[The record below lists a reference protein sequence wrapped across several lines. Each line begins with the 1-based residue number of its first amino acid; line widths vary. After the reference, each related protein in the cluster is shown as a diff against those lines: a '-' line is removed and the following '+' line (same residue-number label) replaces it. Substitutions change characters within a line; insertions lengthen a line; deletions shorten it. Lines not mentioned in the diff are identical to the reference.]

1 MDMWNAIRKSLLMLG
16 IFTIL
21 TGIVYPLG
29 MTGLAQLLYPSQA
42 NGSLL
47 VRDGKVVGSGLI
59 GQNFSSP
66 GYFQGRP
73 SAAGEAGYDAAA
85 SSGSNLGPTSQKLK
99 QAVNERM
106 EAVRQQNNL
115 AEAVAIPSD
124 LVLSSASGLDP
135 HITPA
140 AANLQVERVAKARG
154 LSPEQLKPLVK
165 SHTEGPQLGIF
176 GESRVNVLAL
186 NLALDSLNR

>member
-1 MDMWNAIRKSLLMLG
+1 MDMWNAIRNSLLMLG

-29 MTGLAQLLYPSQA
+29 MTGLAQLLYPGQA

-59 GQNFSSP
+59 GQNFSSS

-99 QAVNERM
+99 QVVTERL
-106 EAVRQQNNL
+106 EAVRRQNNL
-115 AEAVAIPSD
+115 AEAAAIPGD

-140 AANLQVERVAKARG
+140 AAHLQIERVAKARG
-154 LSPEQLKPLVK
+154 LSPEQLETLVK
-165 SHTEGPQLGIF
+165 ENTEGLQLGIF
-176 GESRVNVLAL
+176 GEARVNVLAL
-186 NLALDSLNR
+186 NLALDSLKR